1 MPLISKSML
10 SRYTSLK
17 QKKYRDQLNL
27 YSVSGFNAV
36 ETAIKSK
43 NIKIEALLVR
53 SDQIKQT
60 GQFVAKSRF
69 PIYELTPHQFNQ
81 LSDEQNPQGIALINH
96 KPDTF
101 LDEALFK
108 SDIFVYLDQI
118 NDPGNLGTI
127 IRTAAWFGIY
137 HIMLSPNSAD
147 PYQPKTCRASAGIIS
162 HIKIYEHVEVKNLNT
177 LKQKY
182 GFKLIGASTYSNQSL
197 NKFKFNQSQKYGL
210 IFGSEAHGISDQI
223 TKILNEQVSIP
234 VSGIGE
240 SLNLAAS
247 TAIFLF
253 NHQLQINLE
262 TN

>member
-1 MPLISKSML
+1 ML
-10 SRYTSLK
+10 YRYTSLK
-17 QKKYRDQLNL
+17 QKKYRDQLKL
-27 YSVSGFNAV
+27 YSVSGFKAV

-43 NIKIEALLVR
+43 NIQIEALLIR
-53 SDQIKQT
+53 SDQSKQISQVVDK
-60 GQFVAKSRF
+60 GRF
-69 PIYELTPHQFNQ
+69 PIYKLTLSQFNR

-101 LDEALFK
+101 LDEAQFK
-108 SDIFVYLDQI
+108 SDIFIYLDQI

-137 HIMLSPNSAD
+137 PIMLSSNSAD

-182 GFKLIGASTYSNQSL
+182 GFKLIGASAYSNQSL
-197 NKFKFNQSQKYGL
+197 NKFKFKQSQKYGL
-210 IFGSEAHGISDQI
+210 VFGSETHGISNQI
-223 TKILNEQVSIP
+223 TKILNEQVNITS
-234 VSGIGE
+234 SGIGE
-240 SLNLAAS
+240 SLNIAVS

-253 NHQLQINLE
+253 NYQRQINLKTDKNE
-262 TN
+262 

>member
-1 MPLISKSML
+1 
-10 SRYTSLK
+10 
-17 QKKYRDQLNL
+17 
-27 YSVSGFNAV
+27 
-36 ETAIKSK
+36 
-43 NIKIEALLVR
+43 
-53 SDQIKQT
+53 
-60 GQFVAKSRF
+60 
-69 PIYELTPHQFNQ
+69 
-81 LSDEQNPQGIALINH
+81 
-96 KPDTF
+96 
-101 LDEALFK
+101 
-108 SDIFVYLDQI
+108 
-118 NDPGNLGTI
+118 
-127 IRTAAWFGIY
+127 
-137 HIMLSPNSAD
+137 MLSPNSAD

>member
-1 MPLISKSML
+1 ML
-10 SRYTSLK
+10 NRYTSLK

-43 NIKIEALLVR
+43 NIQIEALLVR
-53 SDQIKQT
+53 SDQTKQIS
-60 GQFVAKSRF
+60 QFVNKSRF
-69 PIYELTPHQFNQ
+69 PIYELTSHQFNQ

-96 KPDTF
+96 KPDIL
-101 LDEALFK
+101 LDEAQFK
-108 SDIFVYLDQI
+108 SDIFIYLDQV

-127 IRTAAWFGIY
+127 VRTAAWFGIY

-162 HIKIYEHVEVKNLNT
+162 HIQIYEHVKVENLST

-197 NKFKFNQSQKYGL
+197 SKCKFKQSQKYGL
-210 IFGSEAHGISDQI
+210 IFGSEAHGISNQI
-223 TKILNEQVSIP
+223 IKILNEQVNIP
-234 VSGIGE
+234 ILGIGE

-253 NHQLQINLE
+253 NYQLQINLK
-262 TN
+262 TD